1 MREPRFWYGPVSLGS
16 VLLAPIAACY
26 GAVAA
31 ARLARE
37 GTRAGCP
44 VICIGNYHLGGAG
57 KTPTTLRL
65 VEILRQ
71 IGETPVV
78 VSRGYGG
85 TLAGPVRVDEAHRA
99 ADVGDEPKMMARHV
113 PVIVARDRVEGAEL
127 ARREGASVVLLDDG
141 FQNPALAKDAAMIVV
156 DAARGLGNRMIFP
169 AGPLRAPLAPQVART
184 NALIVIGE
192 GHAADDIAQGVV
204 QRGGLVA
211 RAAFVPEESSLARL
225 RGTRVLAFAGIGD
238 PGRFFA
244 TLAKHGVEVAS
255 RKEFADHHPFTEAEL
270 KALADEAQAGG
281 LTLVT
286 TEKDLARIE
295 GDPALAAYAAQIVPF
310 AVTLRVE
317 DEGALLDFLKARM
330 RRARQARQ

>member
-1 MREPRFWYGPVSLGS
+1 MREPRFWYGPASLSS
-16 VLLAPIAACY
+16 VLLAPVAACY

-37 GTRAGCP
+37 GVRAECP

-57 KTPTTLRL
+57 KTPATLRL
-65 VEILRQ
+65 AAMLREL
-71 IGETPVV
+71 GETPVV

-85 TLAGPVRVDEAHRA
+85 TLAGPVRVNETHRA
-99 ADVGDEPKMMARHV
+99 ADVGDEPKMMAHHV
-113 PVIVARDRVEGAEL
+113 PVIVARDRVEGAAL
-127 ARREGASVVLLDDG
+127 ARREGASGVLLDDG
-141 FQNPALAKDAAMIVV
+141 FQNPALVKDAAVIVI
-156 DAARGLGNRMIFP
+156 DAVRGLGNRRIFP
-169 AGPLRAPLAPQVART
+169 AGPLRAPLAPQIART

-204 QRGGLVA
+204 QLGGLVVH
-211 RAAFVPEESSLARL
+211 AAFVPEDSALARL
-225 RGTRVLAFAGIGD
+225 AGVRVLAFAGIGD

-244 TLAKHGVEVAS
+244 TLTKHGIEVAS

-286 TEKDLARIE
+286 TEKDLARIA
-295 GDPALAAYAAQIVPF
+295 GNPALAAYAARIVPF
-310 AVTLRVE
+310 AVTLQIA
-317 DEGALLDFLKARM
+317 DEGVLRDFLKGRL
-330 RRARQARQ
+330 RRAQQARQ